1 MHFDPLAQ
9 QVGVGGVV
17 AVALVATVMKF
28 LPAFMRAVREQ
39 KHEGNGNGRA
49 KAGSLSPEEW
59 EGRMRDIQREA
70 GALLKSE
77 IEKMFEIRDILL
89 AEKLRRAVEE
99 EIRRQ

>member
-1 MHFDPLAQ
+1 
-9 QVGVGGVV
+9 
-17 AVALVATVMKF
+17 
-28 LPAFMRAVREQ
+28 
-39 KHEGNGNGRA
+39 
-49 KAGSLSPEEW
+49 
-59 EGRMRDIQREA
+59 MRDIQREA